1 MAVDPYSLLELST
14 DEVRLM
20 QRIRE
25 ADRQGRRLHV
35 SDLTP
40 AELETRRALG
50 RKELVTTAR
59 DSGGLILTPKGI
71 HALQL
76 ALDRAEREERERQE
90 SDRRRK
96 RDVRLSWLQL
106 LVSLLGAFGLG
117 LLSGML
123 LK

>member
-40 AELETRRALG
+40 AELETRLALG

-96 RDVRLSWLQL
+96 QDVRLSWLRL

-117 LLSGML
+117 LLSGLL